1 LAELPEA
8 DQRNLLQAM
17 ESLRAVLARHLEL

>member
-17 ESLRAVLARHLEL
+17 ESLRAVLARHPEL

>member
-17 ESLRAVLARHLEL
+17 ESLRAVLVRHPKL